1 MLRVMMIG
9 ALIASTIGCATTQ
22 AIDETVDCDLD
33 AYRAVL
39 DEIIESDQRYRTQI
53 SWGTTDAEEIAR
65 LDSLPNDEQM
75 AEHVRRNQEGIKLD
89 KELEDALWV
98 KQIEIDRANTKRLMR
113 WIEECGW
120 PSEERLGEGTPSM
133 VPVLI
138 HMQMEEATWVLPILR
153 EEVLN
158 GRMPPRPYASIYD
171 RKQQHEGKPQLYGMM
186 QAFDSKTRTILAPAI
201 HDLDATNRARAEIGM
216 DPIEEYRITD
226 IATAAGQ

>member
-9 ALIASTIGCATTQ
+9 ALLASTIGCATTQ
-22 AIDETVDCDLD
+22 AVDKTVDCDPV

-138 HMQMEEATWVLPILR
+138 HMQMEEAAWVLPILR

-171 RKQQHEGKPQLYGMM
+171 RKQQHEGNPQLYGMM

-201 HDLDATNRARAEIGM
+201 HDLDATNKARAEIGM

>member
-9 ALIASTIGCATTQ
+9 AVLASTIGCATTQ
-22 AIDETVDCDLD
+22 AIDETIECDPD

-53 SWGTTDAEEIAR
+53 SWGTTDADEIAR
-65 LDSLPNDEQM
+65 LKALPDEEQM
-75 AEHVRRNQEGIKLD
+75 NENIQRKREGIKLD
-89 KELEDALWV
+89 KELEDTLWA

-120 PSEERLGEGTPSM
+120 PSEEQLGEGTPSM

-138 HMQMEEATWVLPILR
+138 HMQMDDAAWVLPILR

-171 RKQQHEGKPQLYGMM
+171 RKQQHEGNPQLYGMM

-201 HDLDATNRARAEIGM
+201 HDLDATNKARAEIGM

-226 IATAAGQ
+226 IATAAGR

>member
-22 AIDETVDCDLD
+22 AIDEPIECDTES
-33 AYRAVL
+33 YRAVL

-53 SWGTTDAEEIAR
+53 SWGTTDADEIAR
-65 LDSLPNDEQM
+65 LKSLPEDEQM
-75 AEHVRRNQEGIKLD
+75 AELVRRNKEGVTLD
-89 KELEDALWV
+89 KALEERLWA

-113 WIEECGW
+113 WIEQCGW
-120 PSEERLGEGTPSM
+120 PSEDRFGEGTPSM

-138 HMQMEEATWVLPILR
+138 HMQMEEAEWVLPILR
-153 EEVLN
+153 DEVLN

-186 QAFDSKTRTILAPAI
+186 QAYDSKTRTVLAPAI
-201 HDLDATNRARAEIGM
+201 HDLDATNSARAEIGM

-226 IATAAGQ
+226 IATAAGR

>member
-9 ALIASTIGCATTQ
+9 VLIVSMIGCATIQ
-22 AIDETVDCDLD
+22 AIDETVGCHPD

-39 DEIIESDQRYRTQI
+39 DKIIESDQRYRTQI
-53 SWGTTDAEEIAR
+53 SWATTDAEEISR

-89 KELEDALWV
+89 KVLEDALWV

-138 HMQMEEATWVLPILR
+138 HMQMEDAAWVLPILR

-171 RKQQHEGKPQLYGMM
+171 RKQQHEGNPQLYGMI
-186 QAFDSKTRTILAPAI
+186 QAFDSKTRTILAPAV
-201 HDLDATNRARAEIGM
+201 HDLTATNSARAEIGM